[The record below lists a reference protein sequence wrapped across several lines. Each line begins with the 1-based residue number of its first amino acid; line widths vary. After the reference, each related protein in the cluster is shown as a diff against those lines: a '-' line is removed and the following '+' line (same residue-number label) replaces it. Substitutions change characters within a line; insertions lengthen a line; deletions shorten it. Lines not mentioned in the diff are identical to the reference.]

1 MSSNIHKRKVG
12 RGRKENQRI
21 ILESAAEEFARFGFE
36 GASIA
41 NIAKRANIPRPNLH
55 YYFSSKLELYQQILF
70 NILKLW
76 NSAFD
81 NVSVEDDPATAISN
95 YIRAKVMFSKTNPKA
110 SKIFATEIIQGGT
123 NLTDFLQ
130 DDYKV
135 WLRDKTSIIRK
146 WSDNGQ
152 MDAVEPH
159 HLIFMIWSSTQFYAD
174 FSIQVEN
181 GLEKEADDQEFEKQE
196 PKCDLE
202 VKTDVDFSIDDI
214 IAWGEKHFS
223 YTPEKEEFKNG
234 ETLKDQK
241 KTLNKTQH

>member
-1 MSSNIHKRKVG
+1 M
-12 RGRKENQRI
+12 
-21 ILESAAEEFARFGFE
+21 
-36 GASIA
+36 
-41 NIAKRANIPRPNLH
+41 
-55 YYFSSKLELYQQILF
+55 
-70 NILKLW
+70 KLW

-81 NVSVEDDPATAISN
+81 NVSVEDDPAAAISN

-159 HLIFMIWSSTQFYAD
+159 HLMFMIWSSTQFYAD

-181 GLEKEADDQEFEKQE
+181 GLEKEADDQEFEKIAE
-196 PKCDLE
+196 TITNIILKGCG
-202 VKTDVDFSIDDI
+202 VKRINQ
-214 IAWGEKHFS
+214 KNH
-223 YTPEKEEFKNG
+223 KKNFKR
-234 ETLKDQK
+234 EI
-241 KTLNKTQH
+241 